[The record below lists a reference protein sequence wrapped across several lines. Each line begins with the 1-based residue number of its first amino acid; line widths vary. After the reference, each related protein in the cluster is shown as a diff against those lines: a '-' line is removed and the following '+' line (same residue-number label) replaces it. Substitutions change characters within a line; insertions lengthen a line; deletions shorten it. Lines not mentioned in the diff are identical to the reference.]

1 MAATPVRT
9 WSAGRV
15 KLHVNRSD
23 PEAWPL
29 FLIYPLRRGG
39 GKRGLLVTIGYRRFE
54 LRW

>member
-23 PEAWPL
+23 PEAWPI
-29 FLIYPLRRGG
+29 FMVYPLRRT
-39 GKRGLLVTIGYRRFE
+39 GKHGVLITIGHRRFE